1 MSLEKIQ
8 KPQPKLHHTDKP
20 GDDFANNLLNALNSG
35 APLTPKDMPKP
46 AKKATVVFSK
56 PNTQKA
62 APIVPP
68 VPVTLPTV
76 KPAAAPKKV
85 SAPVHVQEPAQ
96 QKAVTL
102 PSTEPANTWSEE
114 DDTVLRNL
122 YPIAGAGVAAL
133 IPNHTEEECIRRAK
147 SSRYCGV
154 AQQKCTR
161 YCIPCGECGFK
172 PVVRRVVVS
181 LPEGSVDLSTDPT
194 WRTHLWRLFHSL
206 RGVRI

>member
-102 PSTEPANTWSEE
+102 PSTEPANTWSE
-114 DDTVLRNL
+114 
-122 YPIAGAGVAAL
+122 GM
-133 IPNHTEEECIRRAK
+133 IPSLEISIR
-147 SSRYCGV
+147 
-154 AQQKCTR
+154 
-161 YCIPCGECGFK
+161 
-172 PVVRRVVVS
+172 
-181 LPEGSVDLSTDPT
+181 LPELA
-194 WRTHLWRLFHSL
+194 SL
-206 RGVRI
+206 RSFQIIPKKSAFVEQKVLGIAE